1 MNNNLEIYRQF
12 SAPFRYPGLELIE
25 ELSNFKAQL
34 ELSHPGALPEFEK
47 YVSHM
52 LVLAPTQREEIF
64 LKTFEV
70 QAICHLEIG
79 YVLFGEDYK
88 RGLFLASM
96 KEEHRRRCHDCGLE
110 LPDHL
115 SNVLDLFSCLDD
127 EDLVKDIAELA
138 LIPAVRSMLSAF
150 DEKRIRDRIASLK
163 KKQEAI
169 VQEELN
175 YGNPYRHALGALL
188 MVLDHDFP
196 GVPERHRGL
205 TGNNFIPIHDS
216 KDGELPM
223 CAIACPSVEMAQG
236 D

>member
-1 MNNNLEIYRQF
+1 MNSNLEIYRQF
-12 SAPFRYPGLELIE
+12 SAPFRYPGLGLIE

-34 ELSHPGALPEFEK
+34 ELSHPRALPELEK
-47 YVSHM
+47 YVNHM
-52 LVLAPTQREEIF
+52 LVLDQTQREEIF
-64 LKTFEV
+64 LKTFEI

-96 KEEHRRRCHDCGLE
+96 KDEHRRRGHDCGLE

-115 SNVLDLFSCLDD
+115 SNVLDLLSCLDD
-127 EDLVKDIAELA
+127 EELVKDIAELA

-175 YGNPYRHALGALL
+175 YGNPYRHALEALL
-188 MVLDHDFP
+188 MVLDYDFP
-196 GVPERHRGL
+196 GVPERHGGL

-216 KDGELPM
+216 KGSELPM
-223 CAIACPSVEMAQG
+223 CAIACSSVEMAQG